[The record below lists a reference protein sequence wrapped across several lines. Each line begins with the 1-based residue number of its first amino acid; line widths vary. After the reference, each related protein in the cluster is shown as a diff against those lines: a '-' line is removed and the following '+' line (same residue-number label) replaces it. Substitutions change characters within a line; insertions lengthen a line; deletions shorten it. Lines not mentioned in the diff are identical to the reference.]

1 MRNKSKIVRNKSKVV
16 RDKSIQTKRN
26 VIEKKKSEK
35 KGRLKMKNKKLSTT
49 ITITISIVAAVCI
62 LGLFL
67 FANGSMTSVMKKNSM
82 DNMKTSLESR
92 QKVIEDYVNNAEDQL
107 VSYSKG
113 IEIVKLLENPTDS
126 EIQKKAQKYTEDYYK
141 ELSGWEGIY
150 AGEPNTHVI
159 VHNNPKIVGMT
170 TRKGEALKQLQD
182 AMKESDR
189 LYNAGIIVSPATKKL
204 TLSMYCPVY
213 KGDEMIGYVGG
224 GPFGEQLQKSLD
236 ALKVEGLDNA
246 SFTMINTK
254 TNTYIF
260 SKDSKKI
267 AKEIKDPMLLNVSES
282 AKKGAGNQI
291 HEIDYKDADGKD
303 CVGVYRVLNDRGW
316 AVVMTDTEDEIFAM
330 ANTNRNTLG
339 FICLGSFLLI
349 MLLTYVVIRFC
360 LNPLKVA
367 ENAILN
373 LKDLKLNKDERIEK
387 YVNGKSE
394 IGHIATAIDSLYRT
408 FDAIIDTLNSCSVS
422 LLKSAE
428 KITSSSEE
436 LYDCVGDNAATVE
449 QVVAGVTLTEEAVE
463 QVGKEIGRISEL
475 VSDVGRK
482 VSDGSERSEEL
493 IQEVQKMKDTANQS
507 LDANREKMVW
517 NENNIEKAM
526 KELQSLSRINEMVD
540 RILEITSQTN
550 LLSLNASIEAA
561 RAGEAGKGFAVV
573 ASEIGNLALSSSET
587 ATEIQTICKDA
598 NKNIDYVRQCFVSIL
613 DYWKTDVT
621 KQFTDFIEMSNEYS
635 TSIGSIEE
643 LIRGIQNVTDSVS
656 DGVVAICNQMER
668 VEGAT
673 EENSQGMER
682 IIDKIET
689 TKTSAEAI
697 SSVTHENQ
705 KNAEEIRD
713 IVKKF
718 TK

>member
-1 MRNKSKIVRNKSKVV
+1 
-16 RDKSIQTKRN
+16 
-26 VIEKKKSEK
+26 
-35 KGRLKMKNKKLSTT
+35 MKNKKLSTT

-182 AMKESDR
+182 AMKQSDR
-189 LYNAGIIVSPATKKL
+189 LYNAGIIVSPASKKL

-267 AKEIKDPMLLNVSES
+267 AKEIKDPMLLNISES
-282 AKKGAGNQI
+282 AKKGAGNQV

-373 LKDLKLNKDERIEK
+373 LKDLKLNKDEKIEK

>member
-1 MRNKSKIVRNKSKVV
+1 
-16 RDKSIQTKRN
+16 
-26 VIEKKKSEK
+26 
-35 KGRLKMKNKKLSTT
+35 MKNKKLSTT

-189 LYNAGIIVSPATKKL
+189 LYNAGIVSPASKKL

-267 AKEIKDPMLLNVSES
+267 AKEIKDPMLLNISES
-282 AKKGAGNQI
+282 AKKGAGNQV

-373 LKDLKLNKDERIEK
+373 LKDLKLNKDEKIEK

>member
-1 MRNKSKIVRNKSKVV
+1 
-16 RDKSIQTKRN
+16 
-26 VIEKKKSEK
+26 
-35 KGRLKMKNKKLSTT
+35 MKNKKLSTT

-189 LYNAGIIVSPATKKL
+189 LYNAGIIVSPASKKL

-267 AKEIKDPMLLNVSES
+267 AKEIKDPMLLNISES
-282 AKKGAGNQI
+282 AKKGAGNQV

-373 LKDLKLNKDERIEK
+373 LKDLKLNKDEKIEK

-408 FDAIIDTLNSCSVS
+408 FDVIIDTLNSCSVS

>member
-1 MRNKSKIVRNKSKVV
+1 
-16 RDKSIQTKRN
+16 
-26 VIEKKKSEK
+26 
-35 KGRLKMKNKKLSTT
+35 MKNFKLSTT
-49 ITITISIVAAVCI
+49 ITVTISVVVAVCM

-67 FANGSMTSVMKKNSM
+67 FANNSMTTVMKNNSM

-113 IEIVKLLENPTDS
+113 IEIVKLLEKPTDS

-189 LYNAGIIVSPATKKL
+189 LYNAGIIVSPASKKL

-267 AKEIKDPMLLNVSES
+267 AKEIKDPMLLNISES

-349 MLLTYVVIRFC
+349 LLLTYVVIRFC

-373 LKDLKLNKDERIEK
+373 LKDLKLNKDEKIEK

-561 RAGEAGKGFAVV
+561 RAGEAGRGFAVV

>member
-1 MRNKSKIVRNKSKVV
+1 
-16 RDKSIQTKRN
+16 
-26 VIEKKKSEK
+26 
-35 KGRLKMKNKKLSTT
+35 MKNKKLSTT

-189 LYNAGIIVSPATKKL
+189 LYNAGIIVSPASKKL

-267 AKEIKDPMLLNVSES
+267 AKEIKDPMLLNILES
-282 AKKGAGNQI
+282 AKKGAGNQV

-373 LKDLKLNKDERIEK
+373 LKDLKLNKDEKIEK

-621 KQFTDFIEMSNEYS
+621 KQFTDFIDMSNEYS
-635 TSIGSIEE
+635 TSIGSIEK

-656 DGVVAICNQMER
+656 DGVVAICDQMER

>member
-1 MRNKSKIVRNKSKVV
+1 
-16 RDKSIQTKRN
+16 
-26 VIEKKKSEK
+26 
-35 KGRLKMKNKKLSTT
+35 MKNKKLSTT

-282 AKKGAGNQI
+282 AKKGASNQI

>member
-1 MRNKSKIVRNKSKVV
+1 M
-16 RDKSIQTKRN
+16 
-26 VIEKKKSEK
+26 
-35 KGRLKMKNKKLSTT
+35 
-49 ITITISIVAAVCI
+49 
-62 LGLFL
+62 
-67 FANGSMTSVMKKNSM
+67 
-82 DNMKTSLESR
+82 
-92 QKVIEDYVNNAEDQL
+92 
-107 VSYSKG
+107 
-113 IEIVKLLENPTDS
+113 
-126 EIQKKAQKYTEDYYK
+126 
-141 ELSGWEGIY
+141 SGWEGIY

-621 KQFTDFIEMSNEYS
+621 KQFTDFIDMSNEYS

>member
-1 MRNKSKIVRNKSKVV
+1 
-16 RDKSIQTKRN
+16 
-26 VIEKKKSEK
+26 
-35 KGRLKMKNKKLSTT
+35 MKNKKLSTT

-449 QVVAGVTLTEEAVE
+449 QVVTGVTLTEEAVE

>member
-1 MRNKSKIVRNKSKVV
+1 
-16 RDKSIQTKRN
+16 
-26 VIEKKKSEK
+26 
-35 KGRLKMKNKKLSTT
+35 MKNFKLSTT
-49 ITITISIVAAVCI
+49 ITVTISVVVAVCM

-67 FANGSMTSVMKKNSM
+67 FANNSMTTVMKNNSM

-189 LYNAGIIVSPATKKL
+189 LYNAGIIVSPASKKL

-267 AKEIKDPMLLNVSES
+267 AKEIKDPMLLNISES
-282 AKKGAGNQI
+282 AKKGAGNQV

-373 LKDLKLNKDERIEK
+373 LKDLKLNKDEKIEK

-561 RAGEAGKGFAVV
+561 RAGEAGRGFAVV
-573 ASEIGNLALSSSET
+573 ASEIGDLALSSSET

-598 NKNIDYVRQCFVSIL
+598 NKNIDYVRKCFVSIL

-656 DGVVAICNQMER
+656 DGVVAICNEMER

>member
-1 MRNKSKIVRNKSKVV
+1 
-16 RDKSIQTKRN
+16 
-26 VIEKKKSEK
+26 
-35 KGRLKMKNKKLSTT
+35 MKNFKLSTT
-49 ITITISIVAAVCI
+49 ITVTISVVVAVCM

-67 FANGSMTSVMKKNSM
+67 FANNSMTTVMKNNSM

-267 AKEIKDPMLLNVSES
+267 AKEIKEPMLLNISES

-349 MLLTYVVIRFC
+349 LLLTYVVIRFC

-373 LKDLKLNKDERIEK
+373 LKDLKLNKDEKIEK

-561 RAGEAGKGFAVV
+561 RAGEAGRGFAVV

-656 DGVVAICNQMER
+656 DGVVAICNEMER

>member
-1 MRNKSKIVRNKSKVV
+1 
-16 RDKSIQTKRN
+16 
-26 VIEKKKSEK
+26 
-35 KGRLKMKNKKLSTT
+35 MKNKKLSTT

-189 LYNAGIIVSPATKKL
+189 LYNAGIIVSPASKKL

-267 AKEIKDPMLLNVSES
+267 AKEIKDPMLLNISES
-282 AKKGAGNQI
+282 AKKGAGNQV

-373 LKDLKLNKDERIEK
+373 LKDLKLNKDEKIEK

-697 SSVTHENQ
+697 SSVTHETQ

>member
-1 MRNKSKIVRNKSKVV
+1 
-16 RDKSIQTKRN
+16 
-26 VIEKKKSEK
+26 
-35 KGRLKMKNKKLSTT
+35 MKNFKLSTT
-49 ITITISIVAAVCI
+49 ITVTISVVVAVCM

-67 FANGSMTSVMKKNSM
+67 FANNSMTTVMKNNSM

-267 AKEIKDPMLLNVSES
+267 AKEIKDPMLLNISES

-349 MLLTYVVIRFC
+349 LLLTYVVIRFC

-373 LKDLKLNKDERIEK
+373 LKDLKLNKDEKIEK

-561 RAGEAGKGFAVV
+561 RAGEAGRGFAVV

-656 DGVVAICNQMER
+656 DGVVAICNEMER

>member
-1 MRNKSKIVRNKSKVV
+1 
-16 RDKSIQTKRN
+16 
-26 VIEKKKSEK
+26 
-35 KGRLKMKNKKLSTT
+35 MKNKKLSTT

-189 LYNAGIIVSPATKKL
+189 LYNAGIIVSPASKKL

>member
-1 MRNKSKIVRNKSKVV
+1 
-16 RDKSIQTKRN
+16 
-26 VIEKKKSEK
+26 
-35 KGRLKMKNKKLSTT
+35 MKNKKLSTT
-49 ITITISIVAAVCI
+49 ITITISIVVAVCI

-189 LYNAGIIVSPATKKL
+189 LYNAGIIVSPASKKL

-267 AKEIKDPMLLNVSES
+267 AKEIKDPMLLNISES
-282 AKKGAGNQI
+282 AKKGAGNQV

-373 LKDLKLNKDERIEK
+373 LKDLKLNKDEKIEK

>member
-1 MRNKSKIVRNKSKVV
+1 
-16 RDKSIQTKRN
+16 
-26 VIEKKKSEK
+26 
-35 KGRLKMKNKKLSTT
+35 MKNFKLSTT
-49 ITITISIVAAVCI
+49 ITVTISVVVAVCM

-67 FANGSMTSVMKKNSM
+67 FANNSMTTVMKNNSM

-267 AKEIKDPMLLNVSES
+267 AKEIKDPMLLNISES
-282 AKKGAGNQI
+282 AKKGAGNQV

-373 LKDLKLNKDERIEK
+373 LKDLKLNKDEKIEK

-526 KELQSLSRINEMVD
+526 KELQSLSRINEMVG

-561 RAGEAGKGFAVV
+561 RAGEAGRGFAVV

-656 DGVVAICNQMER
+656 DGVVAICNEMER

>member
-1 MRNKSKIVRNKSKVV
+1 
-16 RDKSIQTKRN
+16 
-26 VIEKKKSEK
+26 
-35 KGRLKMKNKKLSTT
+35 MKNKKLSTT

-621 KQFTDFIEMSNEYS
+621 KQFTDFIDMSNEYS
-635 TSIGSIEE
+635 TSIGSIEK

-673 EENSQGMER
+673 EENSQGMEC

>member
-1 MRNKSKIVRNKSKVV
+1 
-16 RDKSIQTKRN
+16 
-26 VIEKKKSEK
+26 
-35 KGRLKMKNKKLSTT
+35 MKNFKLSTT
-49 ITITISIVAAVCI
+49 ITITISLVAAVCI

-92 QKVIEDYVNNAEDQL
+92 QKVIEDYVNNAENQL
-107 VSYSKG
+107 ISYSKG
-113 IEIVKLLENPTDS
+113 IEIVNLLEHPDEPDVVET
-126 EIQKKAQKYTEDYYK
+126 AQKYTENYYK

-182 AMKESDR
+182 AMKKSDR
-189 LYNAGIIVSPATKKL
+189 LYNAGIIVSPASKKL

-267 AKEIKDPMLLNVSES
+267 AKEIKDPMLLNISES

-303 CVGVYRVLNDRGW
+303 CVGVYRLLNDRGW

-373 LKDLKLNKDERIEK
+373 LKDLKLNKDEKIEK

-561 RAGEAGKGFAVV
+561 RAGEAGRGFAVV
-573 ASEIGNLALSSSET
+573 ASEIGDLALSSSET

>member
-1 MRNKSKIVRNKSKVV
+1 
-16 RDKSIQTKRN
+16 
-26 VIEKKKSEK
+26 
-35 KGRLKMKNKKLSTT
+35 MKNRKLSTT

-113 IEIVKLLENPTDS
+113 IEIVNLLENPTDS
-126 EIQKKAQKYTEDYYK
+126 EIRKKAQKYTEDYYK

-621 KQFTDFIEMSNEYS
+621 KQFTDFIDMSNEYS

-656 DGVVAICNQMER
+656 DGVVAICNQRER

>member
-1 MRNKSKIVRNKSKVV
+1 
-16 RDKSIQTKRN
+16 
-26 VIEKKKSEK
+26 
-35 KGRLKMKNKKLSTT
+35 MKNKKLSTT

-189 LYNAGIIVSPATKKL
+189 LYNAGIIVSPASKKL

-373 LKDLKLNKDERIEK
+373 LKDLKLNKDEKIEK

>member
-1 MRNKSKIVRNKSKVV
+1 
-16 RDKSIQTKRN
+16 
-26 VIEKKKSEK
+26 
-35 KGRLKMKNKKLSTT
+35 
-49 ITITISIVAAVCI
+49 
-62 LGLFL
+62 
-67 FANGSMTSVMKKNSM
+67 MKKNSM

-189 LYNAGIIVSPATKKL
+189 LYNAGIIVSPASKKL

-267 AKEIKDPMLLNVSES
+267 AKEIKDPMLLNISES
-282 AKKGAGNQI
+282 AKKGAGNQV

-373 LKDLKLNKDERIEK
+373 LKDLKLNKDEKIEK

>member
-1 MRNKSKIVRNKSKVV
+1 
-16 RDKSIQTKRN
+16 
-26 VIEKKKSEK
+26 
-35 KGRLKMKNKKLSTT
+35 MKNKKLSTT

-189 LYNAGIIVSPATKKL
+189 LYNAGIIVSPASKKL

-260 SKDSKKI
+260 GKDSKKI
-267 AKEIKDPMLLNVSES
+267 AKEIKDPMLLNISES
-282 AKKGAGNQI
+282 AKKGAGNQV

-373 LKDLKLNKDERIEK
+373 LKDLKLNKDEKIEK

>member
-1 MRNKSKIVRNKSKVV
+1 
-16 RDKSIQTKRN
+16 
-26 VIEKKKSEK
+26 
-35 KGRLKMKNKKLSTT
+35 MKNFKLSTT
-49 ITITISIVAAVCI
+49 ITVTISVVVAVCM

-67 FANGSMTSVMKKNSM
+67 FANNSMTTVMKNNSM

-189 LYNAGIIVSPATKKL
+189 LYNAGIIVSPASKKL

-267 AKEIKDPMLLNVSES
+267 AKEIKDPMLLNISES
-282 AKKGAGNQI
+282 AKKGAGNQV
-291 HEIDYKDADGKD
+291 HEIDYQDADGKD

-373 LKDLKLNKDERIEK
+373 LKDLKLNKDEKIEK

-436 LYDCVGDNAATVE
+436 LYDCVGDNAAT
-449 QVVAGVTLTEEAVE
+449 VE

>member
-1 MRNKSKIVRNKSKVV
+1 
-16 RDKSIQTKRN
+16 
-26 VIEKKKSEK
+26 
-35 KGRLKMKNKKLSTT
+35 MKNFKLSTT
-49 ITITISIVAAVCI
+49 ITVTISVVVAVCM

-67 FANGSMTSVMKKNSM
+67 FANNSMTTVMKNNSM

-113 IEIVKLLENPTDS
+113 IEIVNLLENPTDS

-189 LYNAGIIVSPATKKL
+189 LYNAGIIVSPASKKL

-267 AKEIKDPMLLNVSES
+267 AKEIKDPMLLNILES
-282 AKKGAGNQI
+282 AKKGAGNQV

-373 LKDLKLNKDERIEK
+373 LKDLKLNKDEKIEK

-540 RILEITSQTN
+540 RTLEITSQTN

>member
-1 MRNKSKIVRNKSKVV
+1 
-16 RDKSIQTKRN
+16 
-26 VIEKKKSEK
+26 
-35 KGRLKMKNKKLSTT
+35 MKNRKLSTT

-113 IEIVKLLENPTDS
+113 IEIVNLLENPTDS
-126 EIQKKAQKYTEDYYK
+126 EIRKKAQKYTEDYYK

-189 LYNAGIIVSPATKKL
+189 LYNAGIIVSPASKKL

-267 AKEIKDPMLLNVSES
+267 AKEIKDPMLLNISES
-282 AKKGAGNQI
+282 AKKGAGNQV

-373 LKDLKLNKDERIEK
+373 LKDLKLNKDEKIEK

>member
-1 MRNKSKIVRNKSKVV
+1 
-16 RDKSIQTKRN
+16 
-26 VIEKKKSEK
+26 
-35 KGRLKMKNKKLSTT
+35 MKNKKLSTT

-330 ANTNRNTLG
+330 ANTNRNTLR

-621 KQFTDFIEMSNEYS
+621 KQFTDFIDMSNEYS
-635 TSIGSIEE
+635 TSIGSIEK

-656 DGVVAICNQMER
+656 DGVVAICDQMER

>member
-1 MRNKSKIVRNKSKVV
+1 
-16 RDKSIQTKRN
+16 
-26 VIEKKKSEK
+26 
-35 KGRLKMKNKKLSTT
+35 MKNKKLSTT
-49 ITITISIVAAVCI
+49 ITITISLVAAVCI

-92 QKVIEDYVNNAEDQL
+92 QKVIEDYVNNAENQL
-107 VSYSKG
+107 ISYSKG
-113 IEIVKLLENPTDS
+113 IEIVNLLEHPDEPDVVET
-126 EIQKKAQKYTEDYYK
+126 AQKYTENYYK

-150 AGEPNTHVI
+150 AGEPNTHVLA
-159 VHNNPKIVGMT
+159 HNNPKVVGMT
-170 TRKGEALKQLQD
+170 TRKGEALKQLQN
-182 AMKESDR
+182 AMKESNR
-189 LYNAGIIVSPATKKL
+189 LYNAGIIVSPASQKL
-204 TLSMYCPVY
+204 TLSMYCPIY
-213 KGDEMIGYVGG
+213 KGDKMIGYVGG

-236 ALKVEGLDNA
+236 SLKVEGLAHA

-254 TNTYIF
+254 TKTYIF
-260 SKDSKKI
+260 SQDSKKI
-267 AKEIKDPMLLNVSES
+267 AKEIKDPMLLQVVENAE
-282 AKKGAGNQI
+282 KNGNQI
-291 HEIDYKDADGKD
+291 QEIEYKDADGND
-303 CVGVYRVLNDRGW
+303 SVGVYRAISNRGW

-373 LKDLKLNKDERIEK
+373 LKDLKLNKDEKIEK

-436 LYDCVGDNAATVE
+436 LYDCVDDNAATVE

-561 RAGEAGKGFAVV
+561 RAGEAGRGFAVV
-573 ASEIGNLALSSSET
+573 ASEIGDLALSSSET

-656 DGVVAICNQMER
+656 DGVVAICNEMER

>member
-1 MRNKSKIVRNKSKVV
+1 
-16 RDKSIQTKRN
+16 
-26 VIEKKKSEK
+26 
-35 KGRLKMKNKKLSTT
+35 MKNKKLSTT

-189 LYNAGIIVSPATKKL
+189 LYNAGIIVSPASKKL
-204 TLSMYCPVY
+204 TLSMYFPVY

-267 AKEIKDPMLLNVSES
+267 AKEIKDPMLLNISES
-282 AKKGAGNQI
+282 AKKGAGNQV

-373 LKDLKLNKDERIEK
+373 LKDLKLNKDEKIEK

>member
-1 MRNKSKIVRNKSKVV
+1 
-16 RDKSIQTKRN
+16 
-26 VIEKKKSEK
+26 
-35 KGRLKMKNKKLSTT
+35 MKNFKLSTT
-49 ITITISIVAAVCI
+49 ITVTISVVVAVCM

-67 FANGSMTSVMKKNSM
+67 FANNSMTTVMKNNSM

-113 IEIVKLLENPTDS
+113 IEIVKLLEKPTDS

-189 LYNAGIIVSPATKKL
+189 LYNAGIIVSPASKKL

-267 AKEIKDPMLLNVSES
+267 AKEIKDPMLLNISES
-282 AKKGAGNQI
+282 AKKGAGNQV

-373 LKDLKLNKDERIEK
+373 LKDLKLNKDEKIEK

-561 RAGEAGKGFAVV
+561 RAGEAGRGFAVV
-573 ASEIGNLALSSSET
+573 ASEIGDLALSSSET

-656 DGVVAICNQMER
+656 DGVVAICNEMER

>member
-1 MRNKSKIVRNKSKVV
+1 M
-16 RDKSIQTKRN
+16 
-26 VIEKKKSEK
+26 KKSEK

-49 ITITISIVAAVCI
+49 ITITISLVAAVCI

-92 QKVIEDYVNNAEDQL
+92 QKVIEDYVNNAENQL
-107 VSYSKG
+107 ISYSKG
-113 IEIVKLLENPTDS
+113 IELVNLLEHPDEPDVVET
-126 EIQKKAQKYTEDYYK
+126 AQKYTENYYK

-189 LYNAGIIVSPATKKL
+189 LYNAGIIVSPASKKL

-267 AKEIKDPMLLNVSES
+267 AKEIKDPMLLNISES
-282 AKKGAGNQI
+282 AKKGAGNQV

-373 LKDLKLNKDERIEK
+373 LKDLKLNKDEKIEK

-561 RAGEAGKGFAVV
+561 RAGEAGRGFAVV

-656 DGVVAICNQMER
+656 DGVVAICNEMER

>member
-1 MRNKSKIVRNKSKVV
+1 
-16 RDKSIQTKRN
+16 
-26 VIEKKKSEK
+26 
-35 KGRLKMKNKKLSTT
+35 MKNRKLSTTT

-113 IEIVKLLENPTDS
+113 IEIVNLLENPTDS
-126 EIQKKAQKYTEDYYK
+126 EIRKKAQKYTEDYYK

-189 LYNAGIIVSPATKKL
+189 LYNAGIIVSPASKKL

-267 AKEIKDPMLLNVSES
+267 AKEIKDPMLLNISES
-282 AKKGAGNQI
+282 AKKGAGNQV

-373 LKDLKLNKDERIEK
+373 LKDLKLNKDEKIEK

>member
-1 MRNKSKIVRNKSKVV
+1 
-16 RDKSIQTKRN
+16 
-26 VIEKKKSEK
+26 
-35 KGRLKMKNKKLSTT
+35 MKNKKLSTT

-189 LYNAGIIVSPATKKL
+189 LYNAGIIVSPASKKL

-267 AKEIKDPMLLNVSES
+267 AKEIKDPMLLNISES
-282 AKKGAGNQI
+282 AKKGAGNQV

-373 LKDLKLNKDERIEK
+373 LKDLKLNKDEKIEK

-561 RAGEAGKGFAVV
+561 RAGEAGRGFAVV
-573 ASEIGNLALSSSET
+573 ASEIGDLALSSSET

-656 DGVVAICNQMER
+656 DGVVAICNEMER

>member
-1 MRNKSKIVRNKSKVV
+1 
-16 RDKSIQTKRN
+16 
-26 VIEKKKSEK
+26 
-35 KGRLKMKNKKLSTT
+35 MKNKKLSTT

-189 LYNAGIIVSPATKKL
+189 LYNAGIIVSPASKKL

-267 AKEIKDPMLLNVSES
+267 AKEIKDPMLLNILES
-282 AKKGAGNQI
+282 AKKGAGNQV

-373 LKDLKLNKDERIEK
+373 LKDLKLNKDEKIEK

-561 RAGEAGKGFAVV
+561 RAGEAGRGFAVV

>member
-1 MRNKSKIVRNKSKVV
+1 
-16 RDKSIQTKRN
+16 
-26 VIEKKKSEK
+26 
-35 KGRLKMKNKKLSTT
+35 
-49 ITITISIVAAVCI
+49 
-62 LGLFL
+62 
-67 FANGSMTSVMKKNSM
+67 
-82 DNMKTSLESR
+82 
-92 QKVIEDYVNNAEDQL
+92 
-107 VSYSKG
+107 
-113 IEIVKLLENPTDS
+113 
-126 EIQKKAQKYTEDYYK
+126 
-141 ELSGWEGIY
+141 
-150 AGEPNTHVI
+150 
-159 VHNNPKIVGMT
+159 MT

-182 AMKESDR
+182 AMKKSDR
-189 LYNAGIIVSPATKKL
+189 LYNAGIIVSPASKKL

-267 AKEIKDPMLLNVSES
+267 AKEIKDPMLLNISES

-291 HEIDYKDADGKD
+291 REIDYKDADGKD

-373 LKDLKLNKDERIEK
+373 LKDLKLNKDEKIEK

-436 LYDCVGDNAATVE
+436 LYDCVDDNAATVE

-561 RAGEAGKGFAVV
+561 RAGEAGRGFAVV
-573 ASEIGNLALSSSET
+573 ASEIGDLALSSSET

-656 DGVVAICNQMER
+656 DGVVAICNEMER

>member
-1 MRNKSKIVRNKSKVV
+1 
-16 RDKSIQTKRN
+16 
-26 VIEKKKSEK
+26 
-35 KGRLKMKNKKLSTT
+35 MKNFKLSTT
-49 ITITISIVAAVCI
+49 ITVTISVVVAVCM

-67 FANGSMTSVMKKNSM
+67 FANNSMTTVMKNNSM

-189 LYNAGIIVSPATKKL
+189 LYNAGIIVSPASKKL

-267 AKEIKDPMLLNVSES
+267 AKEIKDPMLLNISES
-282 AKKGAGNQI
+282 AKKGAGNQV

-373 LKDLKLNKDERIEK
+373 LKDLKLNKDEKIEK

-561 RAGEAGKGFAVV
+561 RAGEAGRGFAVV
-573 ASEIGNLALSSSET
+573 ASEIGDLALSSSET

-621 KQFTDFIEMSNEYS
+621 RQFTDFIEMSNEYS

-656 DGVVAICNQMER
+656 DGVVAICNEMER